1 MATQSA
7 RREPLPAARRFKV
20 KFPDAASF
28 AAASALENEDLAIA
42 VMSVKRLFLTLS
54 VPAVL
59 AGDVQA
65 EQRLDRRLE
74 FFAESY
80 GATFT
85 EDEKWDLDAPPLST
99 PESFAAGPSLDDVLE
114 AIGAPQVWS
123 EGNRGAGATIA
134 VVDTGVAGERRELA
148 PERRRGSWQAAGASP
163 WQDPVGHGTMCAVI
177 AAGNRKRGG
186 RFDGVAPEAG
196 IIACRTRFFDSELA
210 AIYDY
215 LTGFLVQDPGMR
227 LVVNNSFG
235 WRHGGGWSTAGSD
248 FPAALQEAVEAGMA
262 VLFSAGNNHQRA
274 GGLPEHCHPSTIW
287 NHKLREDVLTV
298 GACDLE
304 GEIWDYSSRGPAV
317 AAGRGPKPDV
327 VAAVPRQGLVAFGE
341 ENRRFPNGWGT
352 SGACPQA
359 AGLAAL
365 VWTAEPD
372 LGAQEIF
379 ERIRQSAKDLGRAAA
394 CQGAGRIDCAAAV
407 FGKKP

>member
-1 MATQSA
+1 MATQST

-74 FFAESY
+74 FFSETY

-114 AIGAPQVWS
+114 AIGAPEVWS
-123 EGNRGAGATIA
+123 EGNQGAGATIA
-134 VVDTGVAGERRELA
+134 VVDTGVAGERSELA

-262 VLFSAGNNHQRA
+262 VLFSAGNNHQLA
-274 GGLPEHCHPSTIW
+274 GGRPEQCRPCTIW
-287 NHKLREDVLTV
+287 NHKLRGDVLTV

-304 GEIWDYSSRGPAV
+304 GELWDYSSRGPSPR
-317 AAGRGPKPDV
+317 AGPAKPDL
-327 VAAVPRQGLVAFGE
+327 VAPVPRRGLVAFGDE
-341 ENRRFPNGWGT
+341 DRRFPFGWGT

-365 VWTAEPD
+365 LWTAEPD
-372 LGAQEIF
+372 LVTADLFALMRNGAG
-379 ERIRQSAKDLGRAAA
+379 DLGRAPS
-394 CQGAGRIDCAAAV
+394 CQGAGQLDCLAAQRLSH
-407 FGKKP
+407 

>member
-1 MATQSA
+1 MAAQTA
-7 RREPLPAARRFKV
+7 RREPWPAARRFKV
-20 KFPDAASF
+20 KFPDLASF
-28 AAASALENEDLAIA
+28 AAASALESEDLPVA
-42 VMSVKRLFLTLS
+42 VASAKRLLLTLS
-54 VPAVL
+54 VPAFL
-59 AGDVQA
+59 AGDVRA
-65 EQRLDRRLE
+65 EQRLDQRLE
-74 FFAESY
+74 FFAASY
-80 GATFT
+80 GATFA
-85 EDEKWDLDAPPLST
+85 EDEKWDLDAPPLGA
-99 PESFAAGPSLDDVLE
+99 PEDFTAGPSLDDVLV
-114 AIGAPQVWS
+114 AINAPVVWS
-123 EGNRGAGATIA
+123 QGNRGAGATIA
-134 VVDTGVAGERRELA
+134 VVDTGIAGQRRELA
-148 PERRRGSWQAAGASP
+148 EGRRRGSWQAAGARS

-215 LTGFLVQDPGMR
+215 LTGLLVQDPGLR

-235 WRHGGGWSTAGSD
+235 CRHGGGSSGSD

-262 VLFSAGNNHQRA
+262 VLFSAGNNHQLA

-287 NHKLREDVLTV
+287 NHKLRKDVLTV

-304 GEIWDYSSRGPAV
+304 GEIWDYSSRGPATGP
-317 AAGRGPKPDV
+317 GRGSKPDV
-327 VAAVPRQGLVAFGE
+327 VAPVPRQGMVAFGE

-365 VWTAEPD
+365 LWSAEPD
-372 LGAQEIF
+372 LGAREIF
-379 ERIRQSAKDLGRAAA
+379 ERIRQSAEDLGRAGS
-394 CQGAGRIDCAAAV
+394 CQGSGRINCAAAV
-407 FGKKP
+407 AGRKR